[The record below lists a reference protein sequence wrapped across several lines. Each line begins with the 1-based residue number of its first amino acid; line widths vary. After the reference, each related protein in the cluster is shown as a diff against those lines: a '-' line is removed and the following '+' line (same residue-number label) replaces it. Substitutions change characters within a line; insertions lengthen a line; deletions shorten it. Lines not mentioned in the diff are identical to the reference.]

1 MNPVC
6 LINHRQESVLS
17 GLWHDYA
24 NLFPML
30 DATGQDAL
38 RADVQ
43 LYGVREPVIL
53 FEGRILDGR
62 NRYMAARDLSLDFPV
77 ADFDGTDAEALA
89 YVLSTNLHRRHLTE
103 SQRAAVAAKLANMT
117 KADAGR
123 MGAEAQ
129 GKATAN
135 LPEPSHPVSNSQAA
149 DMLNVSERS
158 VRTAKTVIEQGA
170 PELVAAVESG
180 AVSVSAA
187 AAVSELPKDE
197 QAATVAEGP
206 RAVKAK
212 AKSIRQKKAAP
223 EPAVDQPEDD
233 KIDHKLRRAFRK
245 LTPQAQEDEYV
256 GLKRTNHDERV
267 KCRKLRAEILALKQE
282 NAALRE
288 SDGGRSLGNAL
299 RQARTAEGRMKEHQ
313 ATAARLQKQVNAQ
326 KAEIDRL
333 KKADEARMIPL

>member
-6 LINHRQESVLS
+6 LINHRQESALS

-30 DATGQDAL
+30 DAAGQDAL
-38 RADVQ
+38 RADIGAF
-43 LYGVREPVIL
+43 GVREPIIL
-53 FEGRILDGR
+53 LDGRILDGR

-103 SQRAAVAAKLANMT
+103 SQRAAVAAKLANLT
-117 KADAGR
+117 HGGDRKSDQA
-123 MGAEAQ
+123 
-129 GKATAN
+129 AN
-135 LPEPSHPVSNSQAA
+135 LPDDRAPVTQTQAA

-197 QAATVAEGP
+197 QAATVAEGSK
-206 RAVKAK
+206 AVKAK
-212 AKSIRQKKAAP
+212 AKAVRQKRAAP

-233 KIDHKLRRAFRK
+233 KIDKKLRLAFRK

-299 RQARTAEGRMKEHQ
+299 RQARAAEGRMKEHQ

-326 KAEIDRL
+326 RAEIDRL
-333 KKADEARMIPL
+333 KKADENQVIQL

>member
-6 LINHRQESVLS
+6 LINHRQESALS

-30 DATGQDAL
+30 DAAGQDAL
-38 RADVQ
+38 RADIQ
-43 LYGVREPVIL
+43 QHGVHEPVIV
-53 FEGRILDGR
+53 FDGRILDGR
-62 NRYMAARDLSLDFPV
+62 NRYMAAHDLGLDFPV

-223 EPAVDQPEDD
+223 ESAVDQPEDD
-233 KIDHKLRRAFRK
+233 KIDRKLRLAFRK
-245 LTPQAQEDEYV
+245 LTAQAQEDDWV
-256 GLKRTNHDERV
+256 GLKRAIHDEAKKRRAIEAEN
-267 KCRKLRAEILALKQE
+267 RKLKESLKLYRHQDQNAVIRALEDAKRNAENAQWRSLEEQQRQQKQIFALKKRVE
-282 NAALRE
+282 EL
-288 SDGGRSLGNAL
+288 
-299 RQARTAEGRMKEHQ
+299 EGM
-313 ATAARLQKQVNAQ
+313 
-326 KAEIDRL
+326 EIQL
-333 KKADEARMIPL
+333 